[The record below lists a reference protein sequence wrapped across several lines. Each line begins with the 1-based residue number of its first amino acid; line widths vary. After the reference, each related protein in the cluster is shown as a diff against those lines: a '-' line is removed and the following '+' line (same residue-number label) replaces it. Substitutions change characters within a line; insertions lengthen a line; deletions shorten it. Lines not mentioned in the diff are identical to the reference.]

1 MNRRKKILQLFYLNC
16 LVLCLLISLQMIG
29 YSQGSIQLE
38 FVNDLTRNKQIHAL
52 QKSKVAFAS
61 INDLASAFRFTSNPI
76 NENHQFEFQAKE
88 YKVRVTSGN
97 PFISITDAKN
107 STSIIQLPFDVEY
120 SGSDYVVPV
129 ESFIDMFDDLTTEE
143 MVYDRTNAKIIIGKA
158 QAQTTTSIS
167 KVTVEQKS
175 NGYLLRIVSPK
186 RINDYESWLK
196 PVDDATWLYITL
208 PNTKADLRTLNS
220 NKPGGVVKD
229 LLAYQS
235 PTSLQ
240 LTFKLGTKVSNTE
253 VIQSDGNNDL
263 LVAIHTPKEEV
274 KTTKLEETLERTR
287 NRWKLDCIVIDAG
300 HGGQDPGTLGVKKT
314 KEKDVTLAI
323 ALKLGRIFE
332 QYMSDVK
339 VVYTR
344 KTDQFIE
351 LYKRGQIANAAGGK
365 LFISIH
371 CNATPRKP
379 SSANGFEVYLLR
391 PGKTETAVHIASREN
406 EVVKLENNY
415 QDRYKELTEEQ
426 FILVTMAQNAYVRYS
441 EQFAGH
447 LQDEMKRLLP
457 EKNNG
462 VKQAGFYVL
471 VGASMPNVLIE
482 TGYLSNKKEE
492 QYLASSKGQDQL
504 AAAIFQGVKK
514 YKTEYE
520 KSLEEGVTET
530 EKK

>member
-1 MNRRKKILQLFYLNC
+1 MTKKSTHTLRMNYLFVMMFILTR
-16 LVLCLLISLQMIG
+16 MIG
-29 YSQGSIQLE
+29 YSQSAIKLE
-38 FVNDLTRNKQIHAL
+38 FVNDLSKNKQIQAL
-52 QKSKVAFAS
+52 QKGKVMYGS
-61 INDLASAFRFTSNPI
+61 LNDISSAFRLTSSTV
-76 NENHQFEFQAKE
+76 NENQQFEFQAKE
-88 YKVRVTSGN
+88 YKIRVTSGN
-97 PFISITDAKN
+97 PFVSITDAKS
-107 STSIIQLPFDVEY
+107 STSILQLPYDVEY
-120 SGSDYVVPV
+120 RNATFLVPV
-129 ESFIDMFDDLTTEE
+129 ESFIDIFDDLTSDE
-143 MVYDRTNAKIIIGKA
+143 MVYDKTNYRIIIGKA
-158 QAQTTTSIS
+158 VAPSISSIS

-175 NGYLLRIVSPK
+175 NGYLLRIISPK

-208 PNTKADLRTLNS
+208 PNAKADLRALNS

-274 KTTKLEETLERTR
+274 KVTKLEETLERTR
-287 NRWKLDCIVIDAG
+287 SRWKLDCIVLDAG
-300 HGGQDPGTLGVKKT
+300 HGGQDPGTIGVKKT
-314 KEKDVTLAI
+314 KEKDVTLSV
-323 ALKLGRIFE
+323 ALKLGKLIE
-332 QYMSDVK
+332 ENLSDVK

-344 KTDQFIE
+344 KNDTFIE
-351 LYKRGQIANAAGGK
+351 LDKRGQIANAAGGK

-371 CNATPRKP
+371 CNAARKKP
-379 SSANGFEVYLLR
+379 SAANGFEVYLLR
-391 PGKTETAVHIASREN
+391 PGKTESAINIASREN
-406 EVVKLENNY
+406 EVVKLEKNY

-447 LQDEMKRLLP
+447 LQEEMKRYLP

-504 AAAIFQGVKK
+504 AAAIFQGIKK
-514 YKTEYE
+514 YKAEYE
-520 KSLEEGVTET
+520 RSLEEGVIEA